1 MNTQHIDTAMANL
14 RDTPSLRRY
23 PSVFAHLPIQHFW
36 NVFIVGF

>member
-14 RDTPSLRRY
+14 RDT